1 MIEVVELKERI
12 SVRKVGKEK
21 WMKCEYQVDATENSD
36 PVRLPR
42 KRGSSKRYRPKER

>member
-1 MIEVVELKERI
+1 MIEVEMKEN
-12 SVRKVGKEK
+12 SVKESQEEK

-42 KRGSSKRYRPKER
+42 KRGLDGLIS